1 MSNNEIL
8 KNCIIPIDDVNWTNW
23 NGENGTGVLTDD
35 NGEFNIYGA
44 YSWFYPHIYLH
55 GVLEDMIGND
65 LCVIYGKDL
74 LSYMRELINNGS
86 MAYCVSNLK
95 LYHKG
100 VYRDV
105 TLYLWHAK
113 DSKLR
118 RTNYDDTTWVKG
130 LIVDSTNFAD
140 NEYARQKM
148 IKRPLVI

>member
-1 MSNNEIL
+1 MNNKGML
-8 KNCIIPIDDVNWTNW
+8 KDCIIPIDDIKWTD
-23 NGENGTGVLTDD
+23 GRQGTGVLTDE
-35 NGEFNIYGA
+35 NGEFNIYDI

-55 GVLEDMIGND
+55 GVLEEMIGND

-74 LSYMRELINNGS
+74 LLYIRQLINNGS
-86 MAYCVSNLK
+86 MVYAVSNLN

-118 RTNYDDTTWVKG
+118 DKNNEGIAWVKG

-148 IKRPLVI
+148 IKRPLII